1 MSSVPSSPIRNDSS
15 FMVAEGQE
23 ARLRKEIK
31 KTILDFDSNQSYIEE
46 EDRTYIYNNSSILDD
61 DDELEDAEAEDDE
74 DSYELDDTEIEIE
87 EDDSSIVLEKVANS
101 TTDFSKDSNSSA
113 TEKPSLTFYQFLKK
127 HEIPRKLFHSSIGV
141 LTL

>member
-101 TTDFSKDSNSSA
+101 TTDFSKD
-113 TEKPSLTFYQFLKK
+113 
-127 HEIPRKLFHSSIGV
+127 
-141 LTL
+141 

>member
-23 ARLRKEIK
+23 ARLRKRL
-31 KTILDFDSNQSYIEE
+31 TILDFDSNQSYIEE

-87 EDDSSIVLEKVANS
+87 EDDSSIVFRKS
-101 TTDFSKDSNSSA
+101 C
-113 TEKPSLTFYQFLKK
+113 QFN
-127 HEIPRKLFHSSIGV
+127 H
-141 LTL
+141 